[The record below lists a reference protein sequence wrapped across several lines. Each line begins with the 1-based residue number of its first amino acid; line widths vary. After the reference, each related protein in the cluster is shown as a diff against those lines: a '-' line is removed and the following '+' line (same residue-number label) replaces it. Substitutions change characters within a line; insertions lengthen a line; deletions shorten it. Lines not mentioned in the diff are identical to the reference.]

1 MKPDPTHNSSAD
13 SLVAESFKEFEQIDE
28 EAAEMEV
35 PPPGEGVKKTARRI
49 LAALAREF
57 PRYYLVS
64 PGDNRDVT
72 IQASAGMGK
81 GRGVLIV
88 CDGDGVACFVTMNGK
103 NSRRRYDTK
112 AAKNLPNKFIRTAI
126 RNLESE

>member
-1 MKPDPTHNSSAD
+1 MKPDTTRNFSAD

-28 EAAEMEV
+28 EAAEMGA
-35 PPPGEGVKKTARRI
+35 PPPGEGIKKTARRI
-49 LAALAREF
+49 LTALAREF

-103 NSRRRYDTK
+103 NSRERYGHK
-112 AAKNLPNKFIRTAI
+112 AAKNLPNKFIRSAI